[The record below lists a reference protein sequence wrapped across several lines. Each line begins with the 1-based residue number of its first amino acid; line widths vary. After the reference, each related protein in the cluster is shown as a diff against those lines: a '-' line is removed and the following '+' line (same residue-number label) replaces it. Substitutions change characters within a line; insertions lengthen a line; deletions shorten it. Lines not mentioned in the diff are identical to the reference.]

1 MLWDRTTPNPSGG
14 AGVNFRRAAVSLDDQ
29 AFRRL
34 FLNQSQVTQM
44 PAEAV
49 ENQLRPP
56 HEVETRKLDLTTLHQ
71 GIDIAL
77 SRGLLKAVLRDYLRH
92 EIVVA
97 L

>member
-1 MLWDRTTPNPSGG
+1 VY
-14 AGVNFRRAAVSLDDQ
+14 GVNFRRAAVSLDDQ
-29 AFRRL
+29 AFLRL

-49 ENQLRPP
+49 EKQLRPP
-56 HEVETRKLDLTTLHQ
+56 RVLVETRKLDLTTLHQ